1 MKHQALRIY
10 FYLSL
15 NTHQSQFLKILQIFN
30 QSEVPIKRPLCAF
43 LSSRCFVETWTWYI
57 EWIILSKTVLLY
69 LQTLF
74 CSISFLAE
82 ITGKLLLW
90 GRRSIRLG
98 RSPLS
103 SMVSNKNIH
112 DAWLEHRK
120 LRAKTAVYNFKILT
134 LHFDLPLTGSR
145 LCTLI
150 VRLLNR
156 QRRGRIIKTE
166 TIDSQLSFYIS
177 HYRHTWCTDW
187 RLGCHQETGNWGLGS
202 GRFHLDSDSAECCCQ
217 WQDVH
222 SDNVRF

>member
-1 MKHQALRIY
+1 ML
-10 FYLSL
+10 F
-15 NTHQSQFLKILQIFN
+15 
-30 QSEVPIKRPLCAF
+30 
-43 LSSRCFVETWTWYI
+43 
-57 EWIILSKTVLLY
+57 Y

-150 VRLLNR
+150 VRPLSR
-156 QRRGRIIKTE
+156 QPRGRMIKTE